1 MLSAHS
7 PTRLSTTPHQRDLM
21 AGGSERRSL
30 LDGDIVKRERT
41 AGETV
46 DFFLAKLVDAFNFQ
60 IQERCLEAGR
70 EAAIA
75 AIARDTSDAYIAH
88 LSSGGGATPSQQQER
103 KQVNLFMRSVSEK
116 LTAFLLNASIDDA
129 LQEHPMEL
137 GINSKQADSERS
149 SFSWLDRVMLSSEAD
164 LLEDDDVFFC
174 TDDESEM
181 LANYETMAYTPQARR
196 ARTKA

>member
-1 MLSAHS
+1 
-7 PTRLSTTPHQRDLM
+7 M

-60 IQERCLEAGR
+60 IQERCLEAER
-70 EAAIA
+70 EATIA
-75 AIARDTSDAYIAH
+75 AIARDTSGAYVAH
-88 LSSGGGATPSQQQER
+88 LSSGGGATPSQQQE
-103 KQVNLFMRSVSEK
+103 KKQQVNLFMRSVSEK
-116 LTAFLLNASIDDA
+116 LAAFLLNASIDDT

-137 GINSKQADSERS
+137 GMNSKQVDSERS

-164 LLEDDDVFFC
+164 LLEDDDVFFY